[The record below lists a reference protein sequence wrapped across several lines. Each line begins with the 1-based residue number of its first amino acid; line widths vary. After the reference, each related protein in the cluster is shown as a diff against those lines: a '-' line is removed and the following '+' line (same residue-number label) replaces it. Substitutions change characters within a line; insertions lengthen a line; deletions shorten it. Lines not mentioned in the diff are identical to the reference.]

1 MSKHSHI
8 FISFIA
14 LIFFI
19 EGALFALSALE
30 SYAAG
35 FRGWAAFSFFIT
47 FVHLFIAVSLFKQ
60 KRFAPHLGIFF
71 QAYLVT
77 HFIINYRETL
87 YSPILF
93 PSAIGVLS
101 ISAFI
106 TTSLFVLRNQFTN

>member
-8 FISFIA
+8 FISVIA

-19 EGALFALSALE
+19 EGALFGLSALE

-47 FVHLFIAVSLFKQ
+47 FVHFFIAVSLFKQ
-60 KRFAPHLGIFF
+60 KRYAPHIAIFF
-71 QAYLVT
+71 QAYIVT
-77 HFIINYRETL
+77 HFIISYRDTL

-106 TTSLFVLRNQFTN
+106 TTGLFILRNNFTN